1 MQDETD
7 EYDFFDT
14 PIIPYTVLAEGA
26 EVELHVRDTATMEQR
41 GVRAIVAK
49 SMEGLP
55 DGVGAK
61 LNVYGRLGERIRQE
75 WFIHVIED
83 LDDAA
88 LETDHIEAQKLDIEQ
103 SLGSAEKFK
112 ESKYRKPKGQ

>member
-1 MQDETD
+1 MANDTD

-14 PIIPYTVLAEGA
+14 PITPYTVLVDGA
-26 EVELHVRDTATMEQR
+26 EVELHVRDTATMEQH

-55 DGVGAK
+55 DGAGAI
-61 LNVYGRLGERIRQE
+61 LNVYGRLGERIRE
-75 WFIHVIED
+75 DWFIHVIED
-83 LDDAA
+83 MDDAA
-88 LETDHIEAQKLDIEQ
+88 LETDHVEAQKLDIEQ